1 MSGNEKRKL
10 QISQWQYDWKMKHK
24 WNFLKVKLCTINNS
38 AKNAVI
44 YNSYLNYCIQTV
56 LLKDIVRFL

>member
-1 MSGNEKRKL
+1 MKR
-10 QISQWQYDWKMKHK
+10 K

-44 YNSYLNYCIQTV
+44 YSSYLNYYIQTV